1 MGQKSIFFILFCSK
15 FNILRIRL
23 FIHNNGNIISNH
35 LSSNITFINNLSSKI
50 KNSKNNSKLFNLYK
64 NYKIIITDDI
74 NLMKMSAF
82 SFIPCIYIFENNN
95 FNLKESVTKFDYIKF
110 IYNISKLEINI
121 IKLKSQFINEN
132 NIINNNF
139 FYFLKKEFK

>member
-1 MGQKSIFFILFCSK
+1 
-15 FNILRIRL
+15 
-23 FIHNNGNIISNH
+23 
-35 LSSNITFINNLSSKI
+35 
-50 KNSKNNSKLFNLYK
+50 
-64 NYKIIITDDI
+64 
-74 NLMKMSAF
+74 MKMSAF